1 MRKRSQ
7 RLWLIGVASVLVIGA
22 IALSATALK
31 GTMAY
36 FYMPSDVVAK
46 QVAKPG
52 VRARIGGLV
61 QAGSFKRGEG
71 AEVRFAITDGSAA
84 TPVVFDG
91 LLPDLFAEGQGI
103 VAEGQFDASGQLVA
117 KRVLA
122 KHDETYMPKEV
133 YDGLRKKANDDSEAT
148 YKKEPVG

>member
-7 RLWLIGVASVLVIGA
+7 RLWLIGAASLLVVGA

-31 GTMAY
+31 DTVAY
-36 FYMPSDVVAK
+36 FYAPTDLVEK
-46 QVAKPG
+46 NIIKPG

-61 QAGSFKRGEG
+61 ETGSFSRGEG
-71 AEVRFAITDGSAA
+71 ALVKFKITDGGAA

-103 VAEGQFDASGQLVA
+103 VAEGQFDANGQLVA

-122 KHDETYMPKEV
+122 KHDENYMPKEV
-133 YDGLRKKANDDSEAT
+133 YDAMRKRANDDKD